1 MGLTKAQ
8 KDTIRGMLADKQSVK
23 TIAEQ
28 YEISQEEVQAL
39 AKPKA
44 VSAGPRGC
52 CLHPPQPSSLAGAA
66 SASVRPG
73 TAVPRPLPPHAP

>member
-44 VSAGPRGC
+44 VSAVPRGS
-52 CLHPPQPSSLAGAA
+52 Q
-66 SASVRPG
+66 
-73 TAVPRPLPPHAP
+73 